1 MQYSSNGFKEC
12 FAGMVDGTDGREERC
27 AEAYLKL
34 LSDYGVDYFFMNPG
48 TDTAPLNEV
57 FAKFTAKGIEK
68 PSLVLVPHEI
78 AATSMA
84 YGYALVS
91 GKPQVVMVHVTVG
104 TANALGGV
112 MSAYRARVPMIFT
125 AGRTPIT
132 EEGVEGGRDISV
144 HWGQESFDQGGL
156 LREFVKWDYELRTT
170 KQLRTVVD
178 RAFRVATTEP
188 QGPVYLIL
196 PREWLMEKVRE
207 NEERPIRM
215 SQPASLPNADTGK
228 LREVARLLLDADNPL
243 IITSRLGRRT
253 DAVNELVKLAELL
266 AIPVVEAPKYFMNF
280 PTENPLHVGFDPK
293 PYLERA
299 DMVLLID
306 SDIPWIPTT
315 TKPRE
320 DAKIIHIDIDPA
332 YTTYPIWGYSVDI
345 PIIADPGLAIIAL
358 NSILG
363 EYLSDEKLKLEEI
376 RDRYEKIREEH
387 NQQRDLWKKTA
398 LKAGRSKS
406 IDFSWLSF
414 VVNEVKDEDTIL
426 FNEYDLDSTQIEL
439 TKPGTY
445 FRTSPAAWLG
455 SGLGAAIGGKMAAP
469 TKTVIACMGDG
480 SYMFGVPTACHWVS
494 NKYTI
499 PFLAI
504 IFNNQCYN
512 AVKRTVRR
520 LFPNGWSVKTGK
532 FAGVDL
538 DPSPNFA
545 QIAEANNCHGE
556 TVKDPKELK
565 DALMRGLKTVRE
577 QKRQALIDVICKQ
590 P

>member
-1 MQYSSNGFKEC
+1 MTE
-12 FAGMVDGTDGREERC
+12 GTNRQEESC

-34 LSDYGVDYFFMNPG
+34 LSNYGVDYLFMNPG

-57 FAKFTAKGIEK
+57 FAKFAAKGIEK

-91 GKPQVVMVHVTVG
+91 GKPQVVMVHVIVG

-132 EEGVEGGRDISV
+132 EEGFEGSRDISV

-170 KQLRTVVD
+170 KQLRTVVE
-178 RAFRVATTEP
+178 RAFRIATTEP

-207 NEERPIRM
+207 DEETPIRM

-228 LREVARLLLDADNPL
+228 LKEVARLLLNVDNPL

-253 DAVNELVKLAELL
+253 DAVSGLVKLAELL

-280 PTENPLHVGFDPK
+280 PTENPLHVGYDPK
-293 PYLERA
+293 PYLEKA
-299 DMVLLID
+299 DLVLLLD
-306 SDIPWIPTT
+306 SDIPGIPKTT
-315 TKPRE
+315 RPRE

-332 YTTYPIWGYSVDI
+332 YTSYPIWGYPVDI
-345 PIIADPGLAIIAL
+345 PIIADPSLAVPTL
-358 NSILG
+358 NSIL
-363 EYLSDEKLKLEEI
+363 EKYLSDEKLKREEI

-387 NQQRDLWKKTA
+387 NQQRDLWKKIA
-398 LKAGRSKS
+398 LKAGKNKY
-406 IDFSWLSF
+406 IDFTWLSS
-414 VVNEVKDEDTIL
+414 VVNEVKDEGTII

-439 TKPGTY
+439 TRPGTY

-455 SGLGAAIGGKMAAP
+455 LGLGAAIGAKMAAP

-480 SYMFGVPTACHWVS
+480 SYMFGVPTACYWVS
-494 NKYTI
+494 NRYRI
-499 PFLAI
+499 PFLTI

-520 LFPNGWSVKTGK
+520 LFPNGWSVTTGK

-545 QIAEANNCHGE
+545 KIAKANNCYGE
-556 TVKDPKELK
+556 SVKDPGDLR
-565 DALMRGLKTVRE
+565 DALIRGLKIVRE
-577 QKRQALIDVICKQ
+577 QKKQALIDVICKQ